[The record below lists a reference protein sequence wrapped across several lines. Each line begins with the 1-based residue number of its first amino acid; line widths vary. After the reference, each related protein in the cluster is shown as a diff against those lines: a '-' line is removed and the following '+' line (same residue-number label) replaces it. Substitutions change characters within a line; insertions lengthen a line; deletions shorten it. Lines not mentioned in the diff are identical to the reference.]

1 MRFWLCLAIPPFS
14 DHADHADLQTFE
26 EAWDTWACS
35 EDFFPFFFLLGYPE
49 AWDTLACSED
59 FFPFFFAWLSPL
71 FRPEPTAGAKGFLDF
86 VFYLVSLPYS
96 LQMSIH
102 SIHSIHS
109 ISEKR
114 ENHEKPKT
122 ES

>member
-1 MRFWLCLAIPPFS
+1 MRLLRAALAFWVIS
-14 DHADHADLQTFE
+14 GGVQEINKKT
-26 EAWDTWACS
+26 
-35 EDFFPFFFLLGYPE
+35 G
-49 AWDTLACSED
+49 
-59 FFPFFFAWLSPL
+59 
-71 FRPEPTAGAKGFLDF
+71 GAKGFLDF

-114 ENHEKPKT
+114 ENDEKQRQKAK
-122 ES
+122 SFKSI

>member
-1 MRFWLCLAIPPFS
+1 MKNQRQKAKNFKSISKRLC
-14 DHADHADLQTFE
+14 ADMADLE
-26 EAWDTWACS
+26 EKT
-35 EDFFPFFFLLGYPE
+35 G
-49 AWDTLACSED
+49 
-59 FFPFFFAWLSPL
+59 
-71 FRPEPTAGAKGFLDF
+71 GAKGFLDF
-86 VFYLVSLPYS
+86 VFHLVSLPYS

>member
-1 MRFWLCLAIPPFS
+1 MVLAFERWGC
-14 DHADHADLQTFE
+14 ADIAAPGCAGILGDFRWSPRDLLE
-26 EAWDTWACS
+26 EKT
-35 EDFFPFFFLLGYPE
+35 G
-49 AWDTLACSED
+49 
-59 FFPFFFAWLSPL
+59 
-71 FRPEPTAGAKGFLDF
+71 GAKGFLDF
-86 VFYLVSLPYS
+86 VFHLVSLPYS